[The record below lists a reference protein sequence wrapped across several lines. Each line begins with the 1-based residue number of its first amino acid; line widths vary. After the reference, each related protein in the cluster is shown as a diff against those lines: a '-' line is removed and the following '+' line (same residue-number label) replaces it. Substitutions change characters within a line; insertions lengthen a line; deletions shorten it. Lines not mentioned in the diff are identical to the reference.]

1 MKKEE
6 QNYALKLLVLTMIT
20 NNLLQPMAS
29 SRESPE
35 LDLGDVVKSAEAR
48 CKQIQGAFSN
58 CPRRRPPPL
67 FSIKIEKSME
77 LTRATLP

>member
-20 NNLLQPMAS
+20 NNLLQPMTS
-29 SRESPE
+29 SRELPE
-35 LDLGDVVKSAEAR
+35 LDSGDVVKSAEAR
-48 CKQIQGAFSN
+48 CKQIQGAFFN
-58 CPRRRPPPL
+58 CPRPPSPL

>member
-20 NNLLQPMAS
+20 NNLLQPMTS
-29 SRESPE
+29 SRELPE

-48 CKQIQGAFSN
+48 CKQIQGAFFN
-58 CPRRRPPPL
+58 CPAAHPPPSVSKL
-67 FSIKIEKSME
+67 KK
-77 LTRATLP
+77 

>member
-1 MKKEE
+1 MKKGGTELCLE
-6 QNYALKLLVLTMIT
+6 VVSLDMTT

-48 CKQIQGAFSN
+48 CKQIQGAFFN
-58 CPRRRPPPL
+58 CPAAHPPPPVSKL
-67 FSIKIEKSME
+67 KK
-77 LTRATLP
+77 